1 MPREIGPGHERMFLF
16 PPALDDW
23 VSEDHPARFIRD
35 FVECL
40 DLDAL
45 GIKKRTSNRGRSSY
59 SRELLLM
66 VWVYGYMERIYS
78 TRQLEKA
85 CRDQISLLWLT
96 GNNAPDHNTLWR
108 FWKKNRGA
116 LKRLFKHSVRLAA
129 EAGMVGL
136 VVHAV
141 DGTKIR
147 AQASADTAY
156 HRKKLEEALTRIEK
170 SIDQMESEVE
180 HAERTEIGEYRLPDK
195 LVDAKKRK
203 EFIKQALKD
212 LEEAETNHQQ
222 PAEPDARMM
231 KCEGR
236 VVFAYNGQA
245 VVDEDSGLIVA
256 EDVGNGESDTG
267 QLAPMIEQVE
277 ENLGAAADTT
287 LGDKGYSAGSDL
299 KEADEKGFNVLVNL
313 KKNVSPP
320 EDTEP
325 YHASRFSYDEKNDVV
340 ICPEGQ
346 ELVFEREKRSRQG
359 DEIGRLYR
367 CRHKK
372 DCPVSHLCTSDKR
385 GRSILIT
392 EAGIAVAKQRA
403 KHSSKRNQEV
413 LKKRGAIVEPVFGQI
428 KHNQQFRKWTVRGLS
443 NVATQWALICTV
455 FNLRKL
461 YSTWVANPKTA
472 FVSGECQILL
482 A

>member
-23 VSEDHPARFIRD
+23 VPEDHPARFIRD
-35 FVECL
+35 FVESL
-40 DLDAL
+40 DLNAL
-45 GIKKRTSNRGRSSY
+45 GIKKRTSNRGRSNY

-85 CRDQISLLWLT
+85 CREQISVLWLT

-108 FWKKNRGA
+108 FWAKNRGA
-116 LKRLFKHSVRLAA
+116 LKRLFKHSVQLAA

-156 HRKKLEEALTRIEK
+156 HRKQLEDALARIEK

-180 HAERTEIGEYRLPDK
+180 HAERTEIGEYRLPDE

-203 EFIKQALKD
+203 DFIKQTLRKLD
-212 LEEAETNHQQ
+212 EEGIKHQQ

-256 EDVGNGESDTG
+256 EDVDNSVSDAG
-267 QLAPMIEQVE
+267 QLTPMIEQVE
-277 ENLGAAADTT
+277 ENLGRAAETT
-287 LGDKGYSAGSDL
+287 LGDKGYSAGADL
-299 KEADEKGFNVLVNL
+299 QEADEKGFNVLVNL
-313 KKNVSPP
+313 KKNVHPP
-320 EDTEP
+320 EDTKP
-325 YHASRFSYDEKNDVV
+325 YHASRFSYDEQNDVV
-340 ICPEGQ
+340 ICPEGL
-346 ELVFEREKRSRQG
+346 ELVFEREKMSRLG
-359 DEIGRLYR
+359 EPGRQYR

-372 DCPVSHLCTSDKR
+372 TCPVSHLCTSDKR
-385 GRSILIT
+385 GRGILIT
-392 EAGIAVAKQRA
+392 KTGFALDKQRK
-403 KHSSKRNQEV
+403 KHTSERNRKI
-413 LKKRGAIVEPVFGQI
+413 LKKRGAIVEPAFGQI
-428 KHNQQFRKWTVRGLS
+428 KHNQQFRKWTVRGLQ
-443 NVATQWALICTV
+443 NVKTQWALICTAY
-455 FNLRKL
+455 NLRKIFKL
-461 YSTWVANPKTA
+461 WLAGPKA
-472 FVSGECQILL
+472 AGVSSF
-482 A
+482 

>member
-35 FVECL
+35 FVESF
-40 DLDAL
+40 DLNAL
-45 GIKKRTSNRGRSSY
+45 GIKKRTSNRGRSNY

-85 CRDQISLLWLT
+85 CREHISLLWLT

-116 LKRLFKHSVRLAA
+116 LKRLFKQSVQLAA

-147 AQASADTAY
+147 AQASEDTAY
-156 HRKKLEEALTRIEK
+156 HRKKLKEALSKIET
-170 SIDQMESEVE
+170 SIEEMEAAIEQ
-180 HAERTEIGEYRLPDK
+180 AERTEIGEYRLPDE

-203 EFIKQALKD
+203 RFIELALKD
-212 LEEAETNHQQ
+212 LNEAKTKHLQ

-231 KCEGR
+231 KCDGR
-236 VVFAYNGQA
+236 VEFGYNGQA
-245 VVDEDSGLIVA
+245 VVDEESGLIVA
-256 EDVGNGESDTG
+256 QDLSNGENDVG
-267 QLAPMIEQVE
+267 QLAPMIDQVE
-277 ENLGAAADTT
+277 ENLGKAADTT
-287 LGDKGYSAGSDL
+287 LADKGYSAASDL
-299 KEADEKGFNVLVNL
+299 QEADVKGHNVLVNL
-313 KKNVSPP
+313 PKNVYPADGSK
-320 EDTEP
+320 P
-325 YHASRFSYDEKNDVV
+325 YHASNFSYDQENNVV

-346 ELVFEREKRSRQG
+346 ELVFEREKNSRTG
-359 DEIGRLYR
+359 ELGRLYR
-367 CRHKK
+367 CRHANT
-372 DCPVSHLCTSDKR
+372 CPVSDQCSSDKR

-392 EAGIAVAKQRA
+392 ETRKAVEKQRQ
-403 KHSSKRNQEV
+403 KHSSESNRET
-413 LKKRGAIVEPVFGQI
+413 LKKRGAIVELVFGQI
-428 KHNQQFRKWTVRGLS
+428 KHNQQFRKWTVRGS
-443 NVATQWALICTV
+443 GNAQTQWALICTA

-461 YSTWVANPKTA
+461 YRTWAAPPNVAM
-472 FVSGECQILL
+472 VSCSCPSCLQ
-482 A
+482 